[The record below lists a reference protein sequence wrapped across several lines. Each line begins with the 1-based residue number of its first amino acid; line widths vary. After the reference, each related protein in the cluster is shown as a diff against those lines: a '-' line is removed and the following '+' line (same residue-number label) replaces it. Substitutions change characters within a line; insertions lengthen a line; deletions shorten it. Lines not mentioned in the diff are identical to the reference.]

1 MDDGRLPRALD
12 RLPQI
17 REWVGSR
24 RPAFFLDFDGTL
36 APIVAHPDLAE
47 LPLPARELLSR
58 VARSHVVCVVSGR
71 GLEDIQRKIGLASLY
86 YAADHGHR
94 IVGPPGSG
102 VVLEVGGEARGRL
115 EAAAREL
122 VRRLSRVDGVVVEAK
137 GLSAS
142 VHYRSVAKTDR
153 PVVAGTFVEVAAE
166 FPELRSTEGKL
177 VYELRPDV
185 PWDKGRATLWLLRR
199 LGLGR
204 ADVCP
209 LCLGDDLTDEDMFQ
223 AVAGWGVS
231 VVVGD
236 PGRPTGARYRLR
248 DQGEAPA
255 LIQALA
261 GHGGALDGGHGGAL
275 DGGLS
280 HDDD

>member
-1 MDDGRLPRALD
+1 MDDDSLPWALD
-12 RLPQI
+12 RLSQI

-47 LPLPARELLSR
+47 LPPPTRELLSQ
-58 VARSHVVCVVSGR
+58 VARRHLVCVVSGR
-71 GLEDIQRKIGLASLY
+71 GLGDIQGKIGLASLY

-94 IVGPPGSG
+94 IMGPPGSG
-102 VVLEVGGEARGRL
+102 VVLEVGGEAQGRL

-137 GLSAS
+137 GLSVS
-142 VHYRSVAKTDR
+142 VHYRSVAKADR
-153 PVVAGTFVEVAAE
+153 PVVAGAFAKVAAE
-166 FPELRSTEGKL
+166 FPQLRSTGGKL

-185 PWDKGRATLWLLRR
+185 PWDKGRAMLWLLRR
-199 LGLGR
+199 LGLGQ

-223 AVAGWGVS
+223 AADGWGLS

-236 PGRPTGARYRLR
+236 PDRPTGARYRLR
-248 DQGEAPA
+248 DHGEAPA
-255 LIQALA
+255 LIGALA
-261 GHGGALDGGHGGAL
+261 GQSGAWSGGS
-275 DGGLS
+275 S
-280 HDDD
+280 HDD